1 MFRWSFQNLI
11 VTKECKIVFLICW
24 SVHKEAETPVPLSA
38 LMRYIMMYIS
48 DVSYLHRTQ
57 AAKVHRNEGFFV
69 TPYYSCRIAG
79 AGGGWTHFHYLLSWC
94 PHTYCR
100 FGIYWLLCNKIS
112 LLKGWFGWKVNWE
125 YHKLKLYATSE
136 NICGWWHQTPRL
148 VCDPHT
154 QPGDFIQFR
163 SF

>member
-1 MFRWSFQNLI
+1 M
-11 VTKECKIVFLICW
+11 TKNSAKFVFFYADLCTKKQKRQCLWVPWWDTSWYTYLMYHIG
-24 SVHKEAETPVPLSA
+24 HKQQIKT
-38 LMRYIMMYIS
+38 
-48 DVSYLHRTQ
+48 
-57 AAKVHRNEGFFV
+57 RNEGFFV
-69 TPYYSCRIAG
+69 TPYYSCRIAA

-125 YHKLKLYATSE
+125 YHKLKLYVTSE

-154 QPGDFIQFR
+154 QSGDFIQFR